1 MKQGLNN
8 FQHYKNIHAIH
19 SKNDSYLHLYQQ
31 EPDVSLSVVEH
42 KIIYHRQTS
51 LQYIPTFVASNHLLH
66 QKHQKMLKTGHVL
79 QQKTKQMQR
88 NCWIKLQ
95 RIKKSF
101 PLTILK
107 ESG

>member
-19 SKNDSYLHLYQQ
+19 SKNDNYVHLYQQ

-51 LQYIPTFVASNHLLH
+51 LHSNICCK
-66 QKHQKMLKTGHVL
+66 QPSSKPKTSKDAKNRSCFTA
-79 QQKTKQMQR
+79 KTKQMQR

>member
-51 LQYIPTFVASNHLLH
+51 LHSNICCK
-66 QKHQKMLKTGHVL
+66 QPSSTPKTS
-79 QQKTKQMQR
+79 KDAKKQVMFYS
-88 NCWIKLQ
+88 
-95 RIKKSF
+95 KK
-101 PLTILK
+101 PNKCK
-107 ESG
+107 ETAG

>member
-42 KIIYHRQTS
+42 KIIITDKPP
-51 LQYIPTFVASNHLLH
+51 YIPTFVASNHLLH

-79 QQKTKQMQR
+79 QQKTKKMQR

>member
-51 LQYIPTFVASNHLLH
+51 LHSNICCKQPSSTPKTSKYDKNRSCFTAKNQTNAKKLLD
-66 QKHQKMLKTGHVL
+66 KTA
-79 QQKTKQMQR
+79 K
-88 NCWIKLQ
+88 N
-95 RIKKSF
+95 
-101 PLTILK
+101 
-107 ESG
+107 

>member
-51 LQYIPTFVASNHLLH
+51 LHSNISNHLLH